1 MTHVCVELD
10 DPADDLG
17 REGGLLQVRQRLTC
31 GWDQEACET
40 MIHALW

>member
-1 MTHVCVELD
+1 MTHVCVEFD

-31 GWDQEACET
+31 GMET
-40 MIHALW
+40 NHTQYEPYGTL